1 MHLCTHFIQFFP
13 EFAIFLTIPRC
24 GLIIGHH
31 LCQSSALLY
40 GPRLLL
46 SVLGLGRNLFVRSE
60 SKFLRLRP
68 LHWHWRGHS
77 QLCGLRR
84 PTILY
89 FIASF
94 PDVKSKFSGIRPRK
108 DHMSSES
115 SKIGFQ
121 KFYKSCLETKFFEFV
136 RTPQLILCRINAT

>member
-1 MHLCTHFIQFFP
+1 MHLCTHFIHFFL

-68 LHWHWRGHS
+68 LHWQWRGAASCVDCEAHHS
-77 QLCGLRR
+77 
-84 PTILY
+84 
-89 FIASF
+89 
-94 PDVKSKFSGIRPRK
+94 V
-108 DHMSSES
+108 
-115 SKIGFQ
+115 
-121 KFYKSCLETKFFEFV
+121 FYCII
-136 RTPQLILCRINAT
+136 P